1 MRIRLILLPLLLS
14 ATPALAQTRPPATPP
29 AEQQVQR
36 ALNDPALAD
45 RLAGAMQ
52 AMSRVFLDMPVGEI
66 EAAVEGRP
74 PTPADRNRTLRSEN
88 PNLDRELQTQ
98 VAQARPMMRQ
108 SMKALSDALPAMM
121 KSLQGAKEAI
131 ERAAANMPDP
141 NYPKR

>member
-36 ALNDPALAD
+36 ALNDPAMAD

-52 AMSRVFLDMPVGEI
+52 AMSRAFLDMPVGEI

-74 PTPADRNRTLRSEN
+74 PTLADRNRTLRSEN
-88 PNLDRELQTQ
+88 PSLDRELQTQ

-121 KSLQGAKEAI
+121 RYQ
-131 ERAAANMPDP
+131 ANGQKPCFEM
-141 NYPKR
+141 

>member
-98 VAQARPMMRQ
+98 VAQARPLMRQ